1 MHQMKESEKESKEKS
16 TSIEMESL
24 LQSTRSTPD
33 DVVIEMGSLPQ
44 STGNISAPDDVVIE
58 MPEAFGEFQ
67 SVLVPSLHQEIE
79 AALETMEKKLDTLIQ
94 QNDRFHADPPKIS
107 DNKVKKKKGFKE
119 KTAAFIKAND
129 YTHFDLSVE
138 KRKLLTR
145 EVLQES
151 LQKDLDSLKSE
162 IRSHLPLYSSDS
174 SRKLEKLNSDIEKLE
189 EFLNSSDIALDLEVR
204 KSNGKLTWKEY
215 SKAVI
220 QGKEH
225 MRAVALRSFA
235 QSLISAGSGSGAQVL
250 AASLKELAFNAMVSQ
265 LTERQANE
273 VVEDFLDGP
282 IQDRNPE
289 ITATNSP
296 EITATNSPEITTA
309 SLQSIVSD
317 EALVNVTNAIAT
329 SDPAKFSKDLCENLL
344 DHLQSL
350 EELPDTVDELK
361 AVAVSFLNGE
371 IERLGNERSF
381 SHNFIKT
388 MQNCVDFS
396 SEINRIN
403 KPDSPYYDATE
414 LDYATIV
421 GGDIA
426 IAIVKGCILPLCD
439 SLYEKSKD
447 IRESEKITSQK
458 KKMSK
463 FKKFR
468 REASDSMS
476 NQFKGTITVLG
487 LILLLKAASGKLTF
501 EQAGKDIT
509 FNALSLATVGT
520 IDGVRSLCS
529 CGETTSQVTKA
540 TLRTIVG
547 RGVPQVLKSYFS
559 RSKEFGATGVAVT
572 TDLAGVLL
580 GGALKEINGA
590 LWQRSANRPDG
601 WMNSWAGKAAVH
613 EKALFK
619 ALKKRAGSGTTVP
632 NFLKAVNKV
641 NDHIAKS
648 NTYLNQVDP
657 TLTEVTTIP
666 SVSQN
671 LLSGYGAGSLNSSNP
686 VTGATNVTAG
696 ATNVTAGATNVTAGA
711 TNVTAGA
718 ASGITGATNVTARAT
733 NVSLGAI
740 NPAFQHTTIQSLRE
754 QQQKLDTEIE
764 KIQKSRKDPKIT
776 EEQKKSLKQ
785 QEKSLESRRTEIRQ
799 QRDILSPPTTSN
811 TDNIVT
817 TAEVHPIRKFDAT
830 KFKSSSITPNP
841 NGARPKKGPK
851 KGPKQGPKQ
860 SPKQGPK
867 TGTTRL

>member
-138 KRKLLTR
+138 RRKLLTR

-162 IRSHLPLYSSDS
+162 IRSNLPRYSSDS
-174 SRKLEKLNSDIEKLE
+174 SKKLEKLNRDIEKLE

-235 QSLISAGSGSGAQVL
+235 QSLISAGSGTGAQIL

-289 ITATNSP
+289 I
-296 EITATNSPEITTA
+296 IATNSPEITTTSA
-309 SLQSIVSD
+309 QSIVSD

-344 DHLQSL
+344 DHLESL
-350 EELPDTVDELK
+350 EELPDTVEELK

-396 SEINRIN
+396 SEIKRIN

-414 LDYATIV
+414 LDYATII

-439 SLYEKSKD
+439 SLYEKGKD
-447 IRESEKITSQK
+447 IREIEKITSQK

-468 REASDSMS
+468 RETSDSVS
-476 NQFKGTITVLG
+476 SQFKGTITVLG
-487 LILLLKAASGKLTF
+487 LIFLLKAASGKLTF
-501 EQAGKDIT
+501 AQAGKDIT
-509 FNALSLATVGT
+509 FNALALSTVGV

-529 CGETTSQVTKA
+529 SGETTSQVTKA

-547 RGVPQVLKSYFS
+547 RGGPQVLKSLFS
-559 RSKEFGATGVAVT
+559 RSKEFGATGIAVT
-572 TDLAGVLL
+572 TDLTGVLL

-601 WMNSWAGKAAVH
+601 WMNSWAGKAGVH

-619 ALKKRAGSGTTVP
+619 ALKKRAGSGRTVP
-632 NFLKAVNKV
+632 NFLEAVDKV
-641 NDHIAKS
+641 NDYIAKS

-671 LLSGYGAGSLNSSNP
+671 LLSGYGAGSLNYSNP

-817 TAEVHPIRKFDAT
+817 TAEVHSIRKFDAT

-841 NGARPKKGPK
+841 NGARPKQ
-851 KGPKQGPKQ
+851 GPKQGPKQ
-860 SPKQGPK
+860 SPKQSPK
-867 TGTTRL
+867 PGRK

>member
-67 SVLVPSLHQEIE
+67 NVLVPSLHQEIE

-94 QNDRFHADPPKIS
+94 QNDRFHAAPPKIS
-107 DNKVKKKKGFKE
+107 DKKKKKKKGYLA
-119 KTAAFIKAND
+119 KTGAFFTANN

-162 IRSHLPLYSSDS
+162 IRSNLPRYSSDS
-174 SRKLEKLNSDIEKLE
+174 SKKLEKLNRDIEKLE

-296 EITATNSPEITTA
+296 EITTA

-344 DHLQSL
+344 DHLESL
-350 EELPDTVDELK
+350 EELPDTVEELK

-396 SEINRIN
+396 SEIKRIN

-414 LDYATIV
+414 LDYATII

-439 SLYEKSKD
+439 SLYEKGKD
-447 IRESEKITSQK
+447 IREIEKITSQK

-468 REASDSMS
+468 RETSDSVS
-476 NQFKGTITVLG
+476 SQFKGTITVLG
-487 LILLLKAASGKLTF
+487 LIFLLKAASGKLTF
-501 EQAGKDIT
+501 AQAGKDIT
-509 FNALSLATVGT
+509 FNALALSTVGV

-529 CGETTSQVTKA
+529 SGETTSQVTKA

-547 RGVPQVLKSYFS
+547 RGGPQVLKSLFS
-559 RSKEFGATGVAVT
+559 RSKEFGATGIAVT
-572 TDLAGVLL
+572 TDLTGVLL

-817 TAEVHPIRKFDAT
+817 TAEVHSIRKFDAT

-841 NGARPKKGPK
+841 NGARPKQ
-851 KGPKQGPKQ
+851 GPKQGPKQ
-860 SPKQGPK
+860 SPKQSPK
-867 TGTTRL
+867 PGRK